1 MHYKK
6 LATNNQQ
13 LNMST
18 SSKTTGYILAAIGA
32 GIILIVAAWALAN
45 AGLDTTAKILALF
58 FGFIVGAPLIGFGV
72 AAINKGQAES
82 AEEAIIGKQRKLLN
96 MVTTQ
101 GKVNLAEVALEL
113 NVTRDEARTTVRDLV
128 GKQLFSGYIDW
139 DQDML
144 YSVEAQ
150 KLKDNGACPKCGGK
164 LELAGKGLIKCPYCG
179 TEVFL
184 S

>member
-1 MHYKK
+1 M
-6 LATNNQQ
+6 
-13 LNMST
+13 
-18 SSKTTGYILAAIGA
+18 AAIGA
-32 GIILIVAAWALAN
+32 GIILLVAAWALAN
-45 AGLDTTAKILALF
+45 TGLDTTAKILALF
-58 FGFIVGAPLIGFGV
+58 FGFIVGAPLIGFGI
-72 AAINKGQAES
+72 AALNRGQAES
-82 AEEAIIGKQRKLLN
+82 LEERLIGRQRKLLN

-101 GKVNLAEVALEL
+101 GKVNISEVALEMD
-113 NVTRDEARTTVRDLV
+113 VTRDEARNVVRDLV

-139 DQDML
+139 DQDVL

-150 KLKDNGACPKCGGK
+150 KLKDNGKCPKCGGK